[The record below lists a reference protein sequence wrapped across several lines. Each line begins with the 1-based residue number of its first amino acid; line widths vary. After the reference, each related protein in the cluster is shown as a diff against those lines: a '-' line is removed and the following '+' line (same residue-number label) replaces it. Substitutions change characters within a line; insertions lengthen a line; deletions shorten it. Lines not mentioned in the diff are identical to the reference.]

1 MPNSQRP
8 LAPVSARHAFA
19 LAFDLAA
26 RRDPVQSL
34 LVPALLRGP
43 WILIPALL
51 SPLDHPDAGWPI
63 FAVAGGALIVDFLL
77 LLLTCGMMRFRAR
90 SVFNTTPGTRP
101 APALECY
108 ARALARLPWLFAT
121 ELVRSLAIIVSA
133 IFLLVP
139 ALLLSFRLSCA
150 TEAVVLDEPRMLGAF
165 MRSFRLTEGRF
176 ERWLEMVTLS
186 TLIGLGVI
194 FVMTILAVLVPQP
207 GVAVWFAATQVVLVL
222 VTTIIQYAWTFFYL
236 RLVEVETPAVEVG
249 PFVAES
255 GKAPLQTESAVLEEQ
270 ESLEAG
276 RSQG

>member
-51 SPLDHPDAGWPI
+51 SPLDHPDAGWQV

-90 SVFNTTPGTRP
+90 SVFNTAPGTRP

-121 ELVRSLAIIVSA
+121 ELVRS
-133 IFLLVP
+133 P
-139 ALLLSFRLSCA
+139 ASRSGSPPPRSCWC
-150 TEAVVLDEPRMLGAF
+150 
-165 MRSFRLTEGRF
+165 S
-176 ERWLEMVTLS
+176 
-186 TLIGLGVI
+186 
-194 FVMTILAVLVPQP
+194 
-207 GVAVWFAATQVVLVL
+207 
-222 VTTIIQYAWTFFYL
+222 
-236 RLVEVETPAVEVG
+236 
-249 PFVAES
+249 
-255 GKAPLQTESAVLEEQ
+255 
-270 ESLEAG
+270 
-276 RSQG
+276 